1 MTEREPPAEPAW
13 TALLGLGS
21 NMGDKAGNITR
32 AIELLTAPG
41 DIRLVGA
48 SRLYR
53 TAPWG
58 VTDQDWFVNACVA
71 VNTALSA
78 HDLLARCLGVEQDM
92 HRVREQRWGPR
103 VIDVDV
109 LVYRDGTL
117 KDRTLKNV
125 TLNDADLVLPHPRI
139 TERGFVLVP
148 LAELAPD
155 LELSGHTLAYWM
167 SRIDTSDV
175 VPLDPN

>member
-1 MTEREPPAEPAW
+1 MTEREAPAEPSW

-21 NMGDKAGNITR
+21 NMGDKVGNIAR
-32 AIELLTAPG
+32 AIALLTAPG
-41 DIRLVGA
+41 DVRLVGA

-58 VTDQDWFVNACVA
+58 VTDQDWFVNACIA
-71 VNTALSA
+71 VDTALSA

-109 LVYRDGTL
+109 LVYRDV
-117 KDRTLKNV
+117 TLKNV

-139 TERGFVLVP
+139 AERGFVLVP
-148 LAELAPD
+148 LAELAPE

-167 SRIDTSDV
+167 SRIDASDV
-175 VPLDPN
+175 VPLDAE